1 MKKVKGFTLVE
12 LAVSLALT
20 AVIIDSIGTF
30 LYFSLQMDG
39 FLRRQDQH
47 YDAASDIARMIKEY
61 ANSESEKSYDDVAL
75 DTNQAL
81 LFTTPDE
88 YYVYD
93 NENSDLL
100 RVQDEMSTTL
110 YNGIDGYVVTPSY
123 DESRSMVEYTISY
136 VSDPIL
142 VFSVFLG

>member
-20 AVIIDSIGTF
+20 AVIIGSVGTF

-47 YDAASDIARMIKEY
+47 YDAASDIARMIREY

-110 YNGIDGYVVTPSY
+110 YNGIDGYVVTPY
-123 DESRSMVEYTISY
+123 NVARRTKTNKTIA
-136 VSDPIL
+136 L
-142 VFSVFLG
+142 TCE